1 MIINGVRAR
10 IPAPKLPRSRTD
22 PVASAEFI
30 NRAFKQ
36 IKGRFKGIE
45 FEVISLFNSLP
56 VSQQSNNAVSV
67 DEFNWIYDV
76 DAARLAMTNE
86 RLMEIMDKWL
96 LDGYQLNILWS
107 GQIVEDAYA
116 RGTALAQSNLA
127 AMSAAYATERSLS
140 AILMTPSY
148 RRRVGIAYART
159 YEDWKGLS
167 DKARADL
174 AGIISESV
182 AAGRNPKTVVKTIS
196 ERLGVSRSHAE
207 NIAQTEIT
215 GALRQARWDE
225 ADETKQ
231 QLQLETVIFWTSALL
246 PTTRRTHAARHGGT
260 FSTDNVRQFYSVDGN
275 RYRCHCGNTEAILI
289 KGKPEMPKNVIE
301 GYAKE
306 LEQWKGKADEKI

>member
-45 FEVISLFNSLP
+45 FEVISLFESLP
-56 VSQQSNNAVSV
+56 VSQRTTNAVSA

-127 AMSAAYATERSLS
+127 AMSATYATERSLS

-174 AGIISESV
+174 AGIISEAV

-196 ERLGVSRSHAE
+196 ERLGVSRSAAE

-225 ADETKQ
+225 ADIAKKE
-231 QLQLETVIFWTSALL
+231 LGLETSLLWISALI
-246 PTTRRTHAARHGGT
+246 PTTRRTHAANHNKVL
-260 FSTDNVRQFYSVDGN
+260 STEYVRQFYSVDGN
-275 RYRCHCGNTEAILI
+275 RYRCLCSQTEVILMN
-289 KGKPEMPKNVIE
+289 GKPEIPQKVRDAL
-301 GYAKE
+301 AKE
-306 LEQWKGKADEKI
+306 KADWLERHDA